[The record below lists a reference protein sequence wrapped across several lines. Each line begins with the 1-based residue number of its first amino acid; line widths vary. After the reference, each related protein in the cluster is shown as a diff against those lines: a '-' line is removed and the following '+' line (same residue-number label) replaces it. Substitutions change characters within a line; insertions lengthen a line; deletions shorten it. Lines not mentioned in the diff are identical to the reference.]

1 MQSNSQHTPATSS
14 QGQLDTQDREDAS
27 AFPVD
32 ASDLTEHTAC
42 QASPCLRQI
51 YLALILKM
59 QLSLSFIAGIKQT
72 RKKKKK
78 KASTHRLTRELAV
91 IKLAQVESQHQTPAR
106 EEEPPVFPQEGLPK
120 DEALVASRGAPEG
133 CPVHTQPPGPGPPC
147 TPQPHH
153 PPSLPPSGGR
163 PRERL

>member
-1 MQSNSQHTPATSS
+1 MQSDSQHTPATSS

-91 IKLAQVESQHQTPAR
+91 IKLAQVESQHQAPAR

-120 DEALVASRGAPEG
+120 D
-133 CPVHTQPPGPGPPC
+133 
-147 TPQPHH
+147 
-153 PPSLPPSGGR
+153 
-163 PRERL
+163 